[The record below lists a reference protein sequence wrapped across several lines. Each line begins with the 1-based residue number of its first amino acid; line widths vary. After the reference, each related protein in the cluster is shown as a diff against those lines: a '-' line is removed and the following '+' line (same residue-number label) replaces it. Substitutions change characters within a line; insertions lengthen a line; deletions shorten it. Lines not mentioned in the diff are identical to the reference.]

1 METIEDIL
9 NHKGRTVWTVP
20 QDVTVLT
27 ALEVMATHNIG
38 AVPVTDDDGR
48 IVGMFSERDFARL
61 AVKRRGDILST
72 QIQDVMVKQVV
83 MAGIAVTVEEC
94 MALMTQR
101 RIRHMPVV
109 EEGRLVGLVSIG
121 DVVNAEIHD
130 KDLII
135 EQLEHY
141 ITGSL

>member
-9 NHKGRTVWTVP
+9 NHKGRDVWTVP
-20 QDVTVLT
+20 DDISVLS
-27 ALEVMATHNIG
+27 ALELMATHNVG

-61 AVKRRGDILST
+61 AVERRGNLPAT
-72 QIQDVMVKQVV
+72 PVQDVMAKKVV
-83 MAGIAVTVEEC
+83 MAGVGVTVEEC
-94 MALMTQR
+94 MTLMTRR

-109 EEGRLVGLVSIG
+109 EDGELVGLVSIG
-121 DVVNAEIHD
+121 DVVNAAIHD
-130 KDLII
+130 KDLMI